1 MRANEMPR
9 VLSPGNCMT
18 LIKVT
23 LDPTLLFI
31 VSLGLSRFAALKKSS
46 AFTAMGSLQTNPF
59 TFTAYPKTKKN
70 RYTAVRS
77 H

>member
-9 VLSPGNCMT
+9 VLSPGNFMT

-23 LDPTLLFI
+23 LDPTLLFM

-46 AFTAMGSLQTNPF
+46 ALTAMGSLQTNPF
-59 TFTAYPKTKKN
+59 TFTAYTKPKKN
-70 RYTAVRS
+70 RYTSIRN